1 MTAKLIVFPEESL
14 SFECELLNTATIG
27 RSADNTIVVPGNSF
41 VSRQH
46 AIVRKCGVAEYQI
59 MDLGSRNGTF
69 LNGKQVI
76 FPETLRDGSE
86 IKIGNCRIEFHDAGE
101 EATMEEMPEVTM
113 ALPSGAFRNATVDVA
128 IMVCDVRGFS
138 SHSEKLGPPEL
149 SRFLGSWFKQ
159 AGDLI
164 HDSCGII
171 DKFIGDAILAHWPE
185 AKPDEDRVIC
195 ERAFATAKRLRA
207 KAQSFIWPDA
217 AEPMKVVAALHYGT
231 VSLSNVGFVAQRDAT
246 IMGDA
251 VNTTFRLERMSKE
264 LNVATLMSEEFVNQ
278 LDSKLASGFV
288 DFGERLLK
296 GKQIPV
302 RLFGLD

>member
-1 MTAKLIVFPEESL
+1 MTAKLIVYLEESP
-14 SFECELLNTATIG
+14 SFECELVNTATIG
-27 RSADNTIVVPGNSF
+27 RSVDNTISVPGNSF

-46 AIVRKCGVAEYQI
+46 AIVRKCGVSEYQI

-76 FPETLRDGSE
+76 FPETLRDGAE
-86 IKIGNCRIEFHDAGE
+86 IRIGNCRIEFHDGGPDLA
-101 EATMEEMPEVTM
+101 AEEMPDVTV
-113 ALPSGAFRNATVDVA
+113 ALPSGSFRNVTVDVA
-128 IMVCDVRGFS
+128 ILVCDVRGFS
-138 SHSEKLGPPEL
+138 SHSEKLPPPEL

-159 AGDLI
+159 AGGLI
-164 HDSCGII
+164 QASGGVI

-185 AKPDEDRVIC
+185 ANPDEDAIIC
-195 ERAFATAKRLRA
+195 EHAFSTAKRLRA
-207 KAQSFIWPDA
+207 KAESFIWPDSGD
-217 AEPMKVVAALHYGT
+217 PMKVVAALHYGT

-264 LNVATLMSEEFVNQ
+264 LNIATLMSEQFVSQ
-278 LDSKLASGFV
+278 LRGKLADDFV

-296 GKQIPV
+296 GKLKPV
-302 RLFGLD
+302 RLFGLG